1 MRLIENRPEFDLRA
15 LLKSTDTPYRT
26 VTHPPQTMIFMQGEA
41 CDTVMYIDQGSVRL
55 AISSPSGKEAICGV
69 LTAGAFLGECAL
81 RGDSTRRHTAVT
93 MTPTTVTE
101 VSASRMQALL
111 YTQPGL
117 LDRFINH
124 VLSRHV
130 HLEAD
135 LTDQIINAGEQ
146 RLARALL
153 HLAGCTGGDAGPRP
167 LPPIS
172 QEHLAKMVGT
182 TRSRVN
188 AFMGKFKKLGFLHA
202 DGGVLLVN
210 PSLRHVLR
218 GSVSAP
224 ALSAD
229 RAMLA
234 HGTMPPPHAPSA
246 GAHRSVSA

>member
-15 LLKSTDTPYRT
+15 LLKATDTPYRT
-26 VTHPPQTMIFMQGEA
+26 VTHPPSTMIFMQGEA
-41 CDTVMYIDQGSVRL
+41 CDTVMYIEQGSVRL

-81 RGDSTRRHTAVT
+81 RGDATRRHTAVT
-93 MTPTTVTE
+93 MTTTTVTE
-101 VSASRMQALL
+101 VSASKMQNLL
-111 YTQPGL
+111 HTQAGL
-117 LDRFINH
+117 LDRFIGH

-153 HLAGCTGGDAGPRP
+153 HLAGCNSADAGRRP
-167 LPPIS
+167 LPAIS

-188 AFMGKFKKLGFLHA
+188 AFMGKFKKMGFLEA
-202 DGGVLLVN
+202 EGGVLLVN

-218 GSVSAP
+218 GSMSSASVRSGRDVMP
-224 ALSAD
+224 V
-229 RAMLA
+229 
-234 HGTMPPPHAPSA
+234 TMPPPQARPASA
-246 GAHRSVSA
+246 QRSVSA